1 MHGLILHSYRRC
13 PFAIRVRMTLEEKGL
28 EYEVIEESLR
38 EPSAALLALHPE
50 GKVPLLVHDGLAL
63 FESAI
68 ITEYLEDSFP
78 AIPLLPAS
86 ASGRAEVRLLTY
98 WCNHIFKPD
107 LDLYKYRF
115 DVLEEEGR
123 EALRHRIRAHLEKL
137 VHNLEGWPFLLGGDF
152 TLADIHLFPFYRQLT
167 KARPDFASTFA
178 KETAPLDAWLERI
191 ITRPS
196 FGRVMEKK
204 SVS

>member
-1 MHGLILHSYRRC
+1 
-13 PFAIRVRMTLEEKGL
+13 MTLEEKGL
-28 EYEVIEESLR
+28 EYRVIEESLR

-50 GKVPLLVHDGLAL
+50 GKVPLLVHDGFAL

-68 ITEYLEDSFP
+68 ITEYLEDAFP
-78 AIPLLPAS
+78 AISLLPAS
-86 ASGRAEVRLLTY
+86 PEGRAEVRLLTY

-115 DVLEEEGR
+115 DALDAAGQ
-123 EALRHRIRAHLEKL
+123 EALLRRMKLHLGKL
-137 VHNLEGWPFLLGGDF
+137 GKGLEGWPFLLGGDF
-152 TLADIHLFPFYRQLT
+152 TLADIHIFPFYRQLT
-167 KARPDFASTFA
+167 KARPDFAITFA
-178 KETAPLDAWLERI
+178 AETASLDAWLERI

-204 SVS
+204 QIS